1 MTTYPTLRRAAAEIA
16 YDNGMVNR
24 FASEA
29 NVLDAMVASAVASF
43 TPAELAEVEA
53 QLAAMTE
60 DALCEFCTGGTDG
73 PRTSLADRVL
83 DHMFEPE

>member
-1 MTTYPTLRRAAAEIA
+1 MNQYPTLRKAAEEIA

-24 FASEA
+24 FAKESD
-29 NVLDAMVASAVASF
+29 VLDGMVAAAVAAF
-43 TPAELAEVEA
+43 KPEELAQVEA

-60 DALCEFCTGGTDG
+60 EALVEFCTGGTEG

-83 DHMFEPE
+83 DHMFEAE